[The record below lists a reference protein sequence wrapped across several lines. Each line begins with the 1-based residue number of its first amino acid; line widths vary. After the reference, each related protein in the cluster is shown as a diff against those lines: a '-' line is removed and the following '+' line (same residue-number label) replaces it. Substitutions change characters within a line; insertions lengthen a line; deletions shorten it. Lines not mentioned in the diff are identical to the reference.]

1 MVSQVMLLFPQATQK
16 APATPSLAQAT
27 PSLAQ
32 ATLLNR
38 LPTLLRASQAIS
50 PQLMVG
56 QD

>member
-1 MVSQVMLLFPQATQK
+1 MVNQVMLLFPQATQM
-16 APATPSLAQAT
+16 ALAT

-38 LPTLLRASQAIS
+38 LPTLLRASQAIF